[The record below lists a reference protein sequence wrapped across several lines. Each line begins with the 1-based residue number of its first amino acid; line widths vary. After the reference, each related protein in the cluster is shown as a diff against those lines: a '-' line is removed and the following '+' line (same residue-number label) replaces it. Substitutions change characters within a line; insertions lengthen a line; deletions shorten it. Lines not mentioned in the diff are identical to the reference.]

1 MKVFLSHSSKDK
13 DLVRKV
19 NEKLGNDLTWFDA
32 MEIDNEIIIDDNTS
46 IIIIP
51 NNLLNKIQNGAKI
64 SKFFPRRLKK
74 YFDLF

>member
-1 MKVFLSHSSKDK
+1 
-13 DLVRKV
+13 
-19 NEKLGNDLTWFDA
+19 